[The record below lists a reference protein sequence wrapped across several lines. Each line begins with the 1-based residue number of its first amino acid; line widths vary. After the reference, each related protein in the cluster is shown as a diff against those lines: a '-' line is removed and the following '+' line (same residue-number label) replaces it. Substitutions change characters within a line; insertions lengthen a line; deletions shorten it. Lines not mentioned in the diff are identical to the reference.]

1 MKILLF
7 IDNLGS
13 GGAQR
18 QIVTIA
24 KLLKEKG
31 FNVSFLVYG
40 DANFFEEEV
49 KNNNIQIEYILT
61 NNYLKRILSVRK
73 FIRRNNFKVVISF
86 LETPNFLNCIAAIG
100 GKTWKVITNE
110 RSSKEST
117 FLSLK
122 GKIFAWFQ
130 RYSDS
135 IVCNSNNAKSM
146 WESYYP
152 QYKNKLGVIYNSV
165 TILNPEIAYVPKRDD
180 KINILIVASYQYLKN
195 PLGVVKGLSLL
206 DENERKKIN
215 VNWFGR
221 IDVSGANLDAY
232 KEAEKLIIKNELS
245 QVIKLNNSTKKI
257 EEEIKI
263 NDIVGLFSSVEGLP
277 NAICEAMMLG
287 KPVIMT
293 KVSDYEVLIDKS
305 NGYLCDWNEIE
316 SINLVFKEVIR
327 LDDKKIKLLG
337 ENSKIKADKLF
348 SPNKIVKEWIN
359 EIYSH

>member
-31 FNVSFLVYG
+31 FDVSFLVYG

-61 NNYLKRILSVRK
+61 KDYLKRIFSVRK

-130 RYSDS
+130 RYSDL
-135 IVCNSNNAKSM
+135 IVCNSNNAKNM
-146 WESYYP
+146 WESHYP
-152 QYKNKLGVIYNSV
+152 QYKNKLSVIYNSIIIPKTKSEYKV
-165 TILNPEIAYVPKRDD
+165 RENGKVNIVIA
-180 KINILIVASYQYLKN
+180 ASYQYIKN
-195 PLGVVKGLSLL
+195 PIGLVKAISLL
-206 DENERKKIN
+206 SDEEKNKITITWYGSRKVSSQNIN
-215 VNWFGR
+215 
-221 IDVSGANLDAY
+221 AY
-232 KEAEKLIIKNELS
+232 SEAENIILKYNLE
-245 QVIKLNNSTKKI
+245 QVIFLEDASPYIYEKMKKS
-257 EEEIKI
+257 
-263 NDIVGLFSSVEGLP
+263 DVVALFSELEGLP
-277 NAICEAMMLG
+277 NAICEGMMIG
-287 KPVIMT
+287 KPIVMS
-293 KVSDYEVLIDKS
+293 KVSDYSVLVDKS
-305 NGYLCDWNEIE
+305 NGFLCDWNDINSIKE
-316 SINLVFKEVIR
+316 SLISIIK
-327 LDDKKIKLLG
+327 LDDNDLLFMGNRSKEKAIKMFSSENIINKWLIKI
-337 ENSKIKADKLF
+337 
-348 SPNKIVKEWIN
+348 
-359 EIYSH
+359 Y